1 MSVLCKLFG
10 ASKQAYYKYDDTLL
24 QTRLLQEQIIIDFV
38 LKMRE
43 QDPRIGGSKLFYMYK
58 KEYASEDT
66 LGRDSFEHVLS
77 SRGLMLRR
85 NSRRIPKTTDSTH
98 GLPTYPNK
106 VWSIIPLRPN
116 EIWVTDITYI
126 KIWDD
131 VEKGIYHFCYLA
143 LLMDVYTKQ
152 ILGYAVG
159 ESLDTIYPL
168 QALKMALKT
177 LPSDFDCSK
186 LIHHSDRGVQYA
198 SYKYVEQLKR
208 RNIVI
213 SMTENGNPKHNAYA
227 ERINN
232 TIKNEFFAN
241 LTFLSIEDVKKA
253 VADAVEFYNT
263 KRPHLSLDMHTPEEA
278 AQMTGEIHKLWFS
291 YRENAIKTAN
301 KLEESE
307 KSDTFAAAS

>member
-1 MSVLCKLFG
+1 
-10 ASKQAYYKYDDTLL
+10 
-24 QTRLLQEQIIIDFV
+24 
-38 LKMRE
+38 
-43 QDPRIGGSKLFYMYK
+43 
-58 KEYASEDT
+58 
-66 LGRDSFEHVLS
+66 
-77 SRGLMLRR
+77 
-85 NSRRIPKTTDSTH
+85 
-98 GLPTYPNK
+98 
-106 VWSIIPLRPN
+106 
-116 EIWVTDITYI
+116 
-126 KIWDD
+126 
-131 VEKGIYHFCYLA
+131 
-143 LLMDVYTKQ
+143 MDVYTKQ

-278 AQMTGEIHKLWFS
+278 AQMTGEIHKLWYS
-291 YRENAIKTAN
+291 YREKAIKIVN
-301 KLEESE
+301 NLEESE